1 MVIVG
6 MAFRV
11 SVRFILSIEWMDTGG
26 DVAKL
31 KNFKKYY
38 INHK

>member
-11 SVRFILSIEWMDTGG
+11 SVRFILSVEWRDTGG
-26 DVAKL
+26 NVAKL
-31 KNFKKYY
+31 KTFKKNY